1 METYQEQGDQEGKKA
16 ANYALGEMIK
26 GQGKFM
32 FKKKKKGLKPTDQ
45 ESSLIGPLHLFHFLP
60 SYFYIQNAASSKNS
74 KT

>member
-32 FKKKKKGLKPTDQ
+32 FKKKKKK
-45 ESSLIGPLHLFHFLP
+45 
-60 SYFYIQNAASSKNS
+60 A
-74 KT
+74 